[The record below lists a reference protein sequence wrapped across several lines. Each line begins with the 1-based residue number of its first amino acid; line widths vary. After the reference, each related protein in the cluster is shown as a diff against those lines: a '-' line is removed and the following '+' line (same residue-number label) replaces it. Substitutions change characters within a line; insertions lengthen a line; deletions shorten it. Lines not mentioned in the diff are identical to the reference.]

1 MAIED
6 LVGFAAEFGLG
17 RNLVADIPSASVG
30 LLPDPAWKQGF
41 KDLPWY
47 PGDSVNMGIGQGDLL
62 VTPMQ
67 MALVASVIANRGGLK
82 PPRMVADA
90 GEGKDE
96 GTNQVTAQTARQI
109 GAEVLG
115 SDDWEKMVRSMEDV
129 VHRGNQGFRG
139 NGTAWAYIGRDI
151 DYRMAGKS
159 GTAQVVEIRQG
170 EEYEEEELSE
180 FDRKHAWFIAFAPV
194 DKPTIALAV
203 LVENG
208 GGGSSVAAPVARA
221 VVDAHMR
228 LQRDREASS
237 QSLEVARR

>member
-1 MAIED
+1 
-6 LVGFAAEFGLG
+6 
-17 RNLVADIPSASVG
+17 
-30 LLPDPAWKQGF
+30 
-41 KDLPWY
+41 
-47 PGDSVNMGIGQGDLL
+47 
-62 VTPMQ
+62 
-67 MALVASVIANRGGLK
+67 
-82 PPRMVADA
+82 
-90 GEGKDE
+90 
-96 GTNQVTAQTARQI
+96 
-109 GAEVLG
+109 
-115 SDDWEKMVRSMEDV
+115 
-129 VHRGNQGFRG
+129 
-139 NGTAWAYIGRDI
+139 
-151 DYRMAGKS
+151 MAGKS